1 MFMELLPKMVQGGKA
16 VIIGRQ
22 PKPAHWVAASD
33 YAAMVAR
40 AFVLPEAASK
50 TFYVRGPQALTMEE
64 ALRTYCERCAP
75 DTKVTHVP
83 FFVLELVALL
93 SGNRELRRVALPL
106 MRYFEKTDELGDP
119 AETHALLGSP
129 QTTVAA
135 WSAARSSRQATVAR
149 DGTMS
154 PRPA

>member
-1 MFMELLPKMVQGGKA
+1 MLSSSEEQGCSASPSRAGSPPKA
-16 VIIGRQ
+16 I
-22 PKPAHWVAASD
+22 
-33 YAAMVAR
+33 AR
-40 AFVLPEAASK
+40 AFTLPDAASK
-50 TFYVRGPQALTMEE
+50 TFCVHGPQALTTEE
-64 ALRTYCERCAP
+64 ALRVYCERCAA

-83 FFVLELVALL
+83 FFVLQLVALL

-119 AETHALLGSP
+119 AETNALLGAP

-135 WSAARSSRQATVAR
+135 WSAALSQRQAPIPR
-149 DGTMS
+149 HGTMS